1 MTKKELRKLSRAELL
16 EMLIH
21 QSADL
26 QDCREKLAAA
36 EEALQNREIAIDKA
50 GSIAEASLSLNGVF
64 EAAQLACRQY
74 TENVRLLSE
83 RQDAIC
89 AKMEAE
95 GRARADA
102 LLFKAQ
108 QESAEI
114 RKKTETECAA
124 LLEKAKAEA
133 QRYWDEVSDKLKA
146 FYEAHADLQELLPL
160 AALPKQKREPY
171 EAESKQRSSDD

>member
-1 MTKKELRKLSRAELL
+1 MTKKELRKLSRADLL

-21 QSADL
+21 QSTDL

-74 TENVRLLSE
+74 TENIRLLSE
-83 RQDAIC
+83 RQKTIC
-89 AKMEAE
+89 ARMEAE
-95 GRARADA
+95 GRAKADA

-108 QESAEI
+108 LESAEI
-114 RKKTETECAA
+114 RKKTETECAS
-124 LLEKAKAEA
+124 LLKKTKTEA
-133 QRYWDEVSDKLKA
+133 QQYWDEVSNKLEA
-146 FYEAHADLQELLPL
+146 FYEDHADL
-160 AALPKQKREPY
+160 
-171 EAESKQRSSDD
+171 